1 MDKIFYSFVYF
12 NPTGGLMVDYFAIKQ
27 MLEKE
32 GQPQL
37 LRCYD
42 ALSDGERETF
52 LSEISRID
60 FSFFNRAEHSKRIRS
75 CDISPL
81 DIFTSH
87 MAEQRREELE
97 AAGLAAIGEGRIAAV
112 LLCGGQGTRL
122 GFDHSKGMY
131 DIGLTRPLSIFE
143 LHFSYM
149 LGVAKRA
156 GTWFPIFIMTSEIN
170 DSEIREFLAAHDY
183 FGYNGEFVHFYVQ
196 NMVPSTD
203 LDGKIL
209 MGGRASLA
217 MSPDGNGGWFSSLV
231 SAGLLDF
238 VKTSGV
244 EWFNVVSIDNVL
256 QRTVDPLFVGATLCS
271 GADCGAKVIKKA
283 TPDERIG
290 LICQNAG
297 HPSVIEYYE
306 LDRLIREENVNTD
319 GIEYGVILNYLFRT
333 DRMEGT
339 LSHPLPVH
347 KVRKKIPYFDDGEL
361 IVPEW
366 ENGYKYEMLATD
378 LVEFMG
384 SCLPYEVRRE
394 AEFAPVKN
402 RDGAD
407 SVDSARE
414 MLMAAGYTL

>member
-1 MDKIFYSFVYF
+1 MIDDLK
-12 NPTGGLMVDYFAIKQ
+12 IKQ
-27 MLEKE
+27 MLEKA
-32 GQPQL
+32 GQSQL
-37 LRCYD
+37 LRYYD
-42 ALSDGERETF
+42 ILSDGEKEIL
-52 LSEISRID
+52 LSALSKID
-60 FSFFNRAEHSKRIRS
+60 FSFFERAEHPKQIRS
-75 CDISPL
+75 CDISPI
-81 DIFTSH
+81 DIFTSR

-97 AAGLAAIGEGRIAAV
+97 AVGLSAIGEGKIAAV

-149 LGVAKRA
+149 LGVARRSGA
-156 GTWFPIFIMTSEIN
+156 WFPVFIMTSEIN

-203 LDGKIL
+203 FDGKIL
-209 MGGRASLA
+209 MGDRDSLA

-231 SAGLLDF
+231 SAGLLES
-238 VKTSGV
+238 VKAAGV

-256 QRTVDPLFVGATLCS
+256 QRTVDPLFVGATLYS

-290 LICQNAG
+290 LICRNAG
-297 HPSVIEYYE
+297 HPAVIEYYE
-306 LDRLIREENVNTD
+306 LDRLIKEEKVNTD

-347 KVRKKIPYFDDGEL
+347 KVRKKIPYFDGEL
-361 IVPEW
+361 IVPER

-394 AEFAPVKN
+394 AEFAPVKK
-402 RDGAD
+402 RHGAD

-414 MLMAAGYTL
+414 MLTAAGYKL

>member
-1 MDKIFYSFVYF
+1 MYIYS
-12 NPTGGLMVDYFAIKQ
+12 PTGGFMIDELNVKQ
-27 MLEKE
+27 MLEKKD
-32 GQPQL
+32 QTQL
-37 LRCYD
+37 LRYYD
-42 ALSDGERETF
+42 TLSDREKEAL
-52 LSEISRID
+52 LSELSKID
-60 FSFFNRAEHSKRIRS
+60 FSFFERAEHSGQIRS
-75 CDISPL
+75 CDISPI
-81 DIFTSH
+81 DIFTSR
-87 MAEQRREELE
+87 MAEQRRRELE
-97 AAGLAAIGEGRIAAV
+97 AVGLSAIGEGRIAAV

-131 DIGLTRPLSIFE
+131 DIGLTRSLSIFE

-149 LGVAKRA
+149 LGVARRA
-156 GTWFPIFIMTSEIN
+156 GAWFPVFIMTSEIN

-203 LDGKIL
+203 FDGKIL
-209 MGGRASLA
+209 LGGRGSLA

-238 VKTSGV
+238 VKTAGV

-290 LICQNAG
+290 LICRNAG
-297 HPSVIEYYE
+297 HPAVIEYYE
-306 LDRLIREENVNTD
+306 LDRLIREKHVNTD

-347 KVRKKIPYFDDGEL
+347 KVRKKIPYFNGEMV
-361 IVPEW
+361 IPER

-402 RDGAD
+402 RHGAD

-414 MLMAAGYTL
+414 MLAAAGYEL